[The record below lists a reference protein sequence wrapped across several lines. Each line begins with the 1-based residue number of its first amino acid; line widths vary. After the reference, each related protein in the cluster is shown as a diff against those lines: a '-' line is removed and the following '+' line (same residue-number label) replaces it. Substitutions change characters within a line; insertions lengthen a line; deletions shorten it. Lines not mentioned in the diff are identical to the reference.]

1 MANELRNGPEPG
13 VTALV
18 SGIVND
24 VQELL
29 AQQLALFKHEI
40 ESDFAKSKDA
50 AITLFVGLGIAL
62 VGGGMLFM
70 MLVHLL
76 EWATGLHLWACHGIV
91 GGGLV
96 AIGGALFYQG
106 KKKFEAFNPLPDES
120 VRALKENVQ
129 CLTNRQ

>member
-1 MANELRNGPEPG
+1 MATDLRNGPQPG

-18 SGIVND
+18 TGIVHD

-40 ESDFAKSKDA
+40 ESDFARTKEA
-50 AITLFVGLGIAL
+50 AISLFVGLGIAL
-62 VGGGMLFM
+62 VGSALLFL

-76 EWATGLHLWACHGIV
+76 QWATELPLWACYGLV
-91 GGGLV
+91 GGGLAV
-96 AIGGALFYQG
+96 LGGALFYLG

-129 CLTNRQ
+129 CLTNPK